1 MACRTKVDWAD
12 LPDDLLMKIGECF
25 LATEDLDYY
34 TAFRGVCTS
43 WRKATPQNE
52 FYFYLTKWFMVGQ
65 TLPRTGDFT
74 FLNLSTGRYFKKD
87 LFDFHH
93 WFLFL

>member
-1 MACRTKVDWAD
+1 MARRTKVDWAD
-12 LPDDLLMKIGECF
+12 LPDELLMKIGECF

-43 WRKATPQNE
+43 WRKATPQTE
-52 FYFYLTKWFMVGQ
+52 FYFMVRQ
-65 TLPRTGDFT
+65 TLPRSGDFT

-87 LFDFHH
+87 LFDYHH
-93 WFLFL
+93 MFLFL